1 MKATTPLVSVLVP
14 TYNGARYLGQALRSV
29 RRQTYG
35 NLEVIIRDDGS
46 HDETADIARS
56 YCDRDHRFSFR
67 ADDGRRLGGTGNMI
81 ELLRQASGEF
91 VKYLHQDDLLEPA
104 CIERLARPMRFDSSL
119 TVSTSSRNRI
129 DGNGDVF
136 VNGHPAYQPL
146 AAHDGKLAGTAVIR
160 QEVRALTN
168 HIGEPSIAL
177 FRNGIVSP
185 ADAFMV
191 DGVTYS
197 YLNDIALWT
206 NLLSRGNLYW
216 TVEPL
221 SAFRVHATQ
230 RSAQL
235 HESVTLAGEVVSYIE
250 FGARNGHLDN
260 LDDFMC
266 CMRFAL
272 GYLAELSGS
281 VSTEPLQSRPELE
294 QGIARAVANAKAL
307 IAVASTGAAAISDPF
322 PASVLAAVR

>member
-14 TYNGARYLGQALRSV
+14 TYNGARYLDQALRSV
-29 RRQTYG
+29 RRQTYR

-46 HDETADIARS
+46 HDATADIARS

-81 ELLRQASGEF
+81 ELLGQASGEF

-129 DGNGDVF
+129 DGNGEPF
-136 VNGHPAYQPL
+136 VDGHPAYQPL
-146 AAHDGKLAGTAVIR
+146 APRDGKFAGDAVIR
-160 QEVRALTN
+160 QEVTSLTN

-177 FRNGIVSP
+177 FRNGLVSP
-185 ADAFMV
+185 ADAFSV

-197 YLNDIALWT
+197 YLNDLALWT
-206 NLLSRGNLYW
+206 NLLQQGNLYW
-216 TVEPL
+216 AVEPL
-221 SAFRVHATQ
+221 SAFRVHAGQ

-250 FGARNGHLDN
+250 FGVRHNYLDN
-260 LDDFMC
+260 TDDFMC

-272 GYLAELSGS
+272 SNLARLSDTVAG
-281 VSTEPLQSRPELE
+281 EPEHSRAEYE
-294 QGIARAVANAKAL
+294 KGIARAVTQAKAL
-307 IAVASTGAAAISDPF
+307 LAASAAA
-322 PASVLAAVR
+322 A